1 MTVPQLT
8 SKDNPVLKTIR
19 LISSGARRAPGQLV
33 AAEGIRVLEEVERS
47 GFTVEAVVLSEAFG
61 TNPRERR
68 LFDRWIARGLPLY
81 QVKPT
86 LFQSLSAV
94 ETPQGA
100 IALVKVPETTLESV
114 PPAQNTLILLACAIQ
129 DPGNLGSLIRTAA
142 AAGASLVATTKGTV
156 SVRGPKVI
164 RSSAGSIFHLPLVE
178 HADASSFRHYC
189 KHHSIRMYRTDA
201 QEGGVYSEAD
211 LVSPCAIL
219 LGNEGSGIPG
229 GLFSDLPAIRI
240 PLAPGIESLN
250 VAAAGAIILFEAHR
264 QRLNQSKRKFE
275 I

>member
-8 SKDNPVLKTIR
+8 SKDNSVLKTIR
-19 LISSGARRAPGQLV
+19 LVSSGARRAPRQLV

-47 GFTVEAVVLSEAFG
+47 GFAIEAVVLSEAFG
-61 TNPRERR
+61 STPRERK

-81 QVKPT
+81 QVKPI

-114 PPAQNTLILLACAIQ
+114 PPAQNALILLACGIQ
-129 DPGNLGSLIRTAA
+129 DPGNLGALIRTAA

-178 HADASSFRHYC
+178 HTEASNFRHYC
-189 KHHSIRMYRTDA
+189 EHHSIRMYRTEA
-201 QEGGVYSEAD
+201 REGVVYTEAD
-211 LVSPCAIL
+211 LASPCAIL
-219 LGNEGSGIPG
+219 LGNEGG
-229 GLFSDLPAIRI
+229 GLSEGLFPDLPAIRI

-250 VAAAGAIILFEAHR
+250 VAAAGAILLFEAHR
-264 QRLNQSKRKFE
+264 QRLNKSKRKFE